1 MFDPHS
7 LPFERDDIDKAL
19 NTLMDKGVVEMSW
32 SEEHN
37 DFVFSLTG
45 LGRDLADHIS
55 DETDLGLE

>member
-7 LPFERDDIDKAL
+7 LPFEGDDIDKAL
-19 NTLMDKGVVEMSW
+19 NTLMEKGVVEMSW

-55 DETDLGLE
+55 NDPDLELE